1 MQPVADPTNEEF
13 GPYVV
18 QERLGLGGMATVY
31 RAKKRG
37 IEGYERNV
45 ALKRMLSHL
54 AEDGQFVESFIRE
67 AKVASLLVHPNIAQV
82 YDFGR
87 INGIYYIAMEL
98 VQGFDLRKLLRHAN
112 RTNEPIPLP
121 VILSILV
128 EMCDALDY
136 AHTFVDEHGQAL
148 GIVHRD
154 VSPSN
159 LIVAHNGHVKMID
172 FGIAKAQSR
181 QLKTESGQVKGKLG
195 YMSPEAA
202 MGVQIDAGSDVFS
215 AGVVA
220 WELITAQPLFSAKSD
235 FETMRRIREMEVVPP
250 SRYNPQSPR
259 ALDELVLSA
268 TARDARYRL
277 HSAGLFRQKLDEI
290 AARAGIQVSARA
302 VAEWTAQ
309 FATPEQLVQHRPRTP
324 SSASVSG
331 GRGFPLQAQPEGPLT
346 QNLRPSARAALVRTR
361 EETELATE
369 IWGEDANTAHTSGSP
384 GPDYSAMA
392 PPRVLG
398 TVGAGPP
405 IPSIAVV
412 PSRPAELPASRPV
425 AMIPPPPIAEA
436 APRRSNRLAIAL
448 VAGILVVGG
457 GIAIV
462 LWPKGDAGPAAAT
475 AKPRASLK
483 FALDPPTAI
492 VEIGGKAIPHTGP
505 FEAPLDPGVYTVSVH
520 ADGYKKW
527 TQPITLHDDEHQAID
542 IQLEHLMAHLV
553 VDSSPRGLAVQVD
566 GKPVGQKTLAKLDV
580 TAGDHHVVVTSATGE
595 TWQGDVA
602 APADSTQTVTAA
614 FAPLVGAT
622 KPLTPTPTAKHDRH
636 HPGHDQIATSHEP
649 DPAETRPDPTPEPP
663 HVDPTPPHV
672 DPTPPHVD
680 PTPPHVDPVPV
691 KPTRVPVVPVTSVT
705 KLAGELPSLKVHGND
720 TNGDVSAKMCID
732 ETGRVTSVKML
743 KSPAEISSDLQ
754 QALSAWRYKAMP
766 NPVCFLLSLR
776 VVVKHA
782 D

>member
-54 AEDGQFVESFIRE
+54 AEDSQFVESFIRE

-215 AGVVA
+215 EGVVA

-235 FETMRRIREMEVVPP
+235 FETMRRIREEEVVPP
-250 SRYNPQSPR
+250 SRYNPQCPR
-259 ALDELVLSA
+259 ALDDLVLSA

-290 AARAGIQVSARA
+290 ASRAGIQINARS

-309 FATPEQLVQHRPRTP
+309 FATPEQLVQHRARTP
-324 SSASVSG
+324 SQVSVSG
-331 GRGFPLQAQPEGPLT
+331 NRPLPLQAQPDGPLT
-346 QNLRPSARAALVRTR
+346 QNIRPSARAALVRTR

-369 IWGEDANTAHTSGSP
+369 IWGEDANTSHEPSAP

-398 TVGAGPP
+398 TIGAGPP
-405 IPSIAVV
+405 IPSIAGIA
-412 PSRPAELPASRPV
+412 SRPSELPASRPLGMV
-425 AMIPPPPIAEA
+425 PPPVAPA
-436 APRRSNRLAIAL
+436 APPRRNRLALVLVALIL
-448 VAGILVVGG
+448 VAGA

-462 LWPKGDAGPAAAT
+462 LWPKGDAAPAAPAAST
-475 AKPRASLK
+475 ASKPRSSLK
-483 FALDPPTAI
+483 FQLDPANAV
-492 VEIGGKAIPHTGP
+492 VEIGGKPVAHTGP

-527 TQPITLHDDEHQAID
+527 TSPITLRDDEHQAID
-542 IQLEHLMAHLV
+542 IQLERQMAHLV
-553 VDSSPRGLAVQVD
+553 VDSSPPGLAVQVD
-566 GKPVGQKTLAKLDV
+566 GKPVDQKTPARLDV
-580 TAGDHHVVVTSATGE
+580 TAGDHHVTVASAAGQRWESDVT
-595 TWQGDVA
+595 
-602 APADSTQTVTAA
+602 APADSTQNLTAA
-614 FAPLVGAT
+614 FAPLVGTA
-622 KPLTPTPTAKHDRH
+622 PVTPPPKHDHRH
-636 HPGHDQIATSHEP
+636 HDVANHDPEP
-649 DPAETRPDPTPEPP
+649 VEPKPDPTVEPP
-663 HVDPTPPHV
+663 KVDPPKVDPTPPRIDPPKV
-672 DPTPPHVD
+672 DPTPP
-680 PTPPHVDPVPV
+680 

-705 KLAGELPSLKVHGND
+705 KLAGELPTLKVHGND
-720 TNGDVSAKMCID
+720 TNGDVNAKMCID

-743 KSPAEISSDLQ
+743 KAPAEISSELQ
-754 QALSAWRYKAMP
+754 QALSGWRYKAMP